1 MGVRLANTAAASPPG
16 SKRSFPGPCC
26 THSFFSPRH
35 TTRTRGPPP
44 PPCPREDC
52 NASRVGRYS
61 APMRIL
67 LTNDD
72 GIDSPGLNALR
83 QIASELSHDVWV
95 VAPETNQSGASHSL
109 TLHEPLRLRQI
120 DERAFAVRGTPTD
133 SVIMGVRHI
142 LKDKTPDL
150 VLSGVNSGAN
160 MAEDVTYSG
169 TIAGAFEGT
178 ILGIRSMALSQAYG
192 TEGRK
197 AIKWHTAL
205 AYAPALIRKLLAVEW
220 APSSVMNIN
229 FPDREPNEVVATVVT
244 TQGKR
249 DPGLLQIEER
259 RDTWGN
265 PYYWLAFER
274 RRSTTEQG
282 TDLWAVY
289 SGHISVTP
297 LFLNLTHSSMRETL
311 VRALA

>member
-1 MGVRLANTAAASPPG
+1 
-16 SKRSFPGPCC
+16 
-26 THSFFSPRH
+26 
-35 TTRTRGPPP
+35 
-44 PPCPREDC
+44 
-52 NASRVGRYS
+52 
-61 APMRIL
+61 MRIL

-72 GIDSPGLNALR
+72 GIDSPGLSALR
-83 QIASELSHDVWV
+83 QIASELSQDVWV

-142 LKDKTPDL
+142 LKDQMPNL

-229 FPDREPNEVVATVVT
+229 FPDREPDAVVATVVT

-274 RRSTTEQG
+274 RRSATEQG

-297 LFLNLTHSSMRETL
+297 LFLNLTHASMRETL